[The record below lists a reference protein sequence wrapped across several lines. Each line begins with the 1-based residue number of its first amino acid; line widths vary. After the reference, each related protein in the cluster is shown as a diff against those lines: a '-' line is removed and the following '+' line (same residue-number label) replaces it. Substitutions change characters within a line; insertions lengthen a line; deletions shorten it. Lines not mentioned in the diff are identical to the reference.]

1 MGKKK
6 KKPES
11 KLEKLKII
19 LEIVSLIANIILV
32 IHNLLKS

>member
-19 LEIVSLIANIILV
+19 VEILSLITNIILA

>member
-19 LEIVSLIANIILV
+19 IEIISLITNIILA